1 MQTTRPI
8 LEITLRP
15 GKPEDAPSCGRIAYE
30 GFKTIADEHNFPPDL
45 PTLEYA
51 VGMLSMLLSLPH
63 VHTVVAE
70 ADGRIVGSNFLWE
83 DRGLGGIGPI
93 TVDPACQNGSVGRQM
108 MEHVLQIARTKGLLG
123 VRLVQAG
130 YHRRS
135 LALYT
140 KLGFDTREPLAV
152 LQGAVRA
159 RVPGYTVRPA
169 QEGDLHACNH
179 LCRRIHG
186 HERAGELGVA
196 LSQGSAN
203 VVEHGGG
210 IVGYST
216 GIGFFSHAIAENNTG
231 LKALIGA
238 AEEVAGPG
246 LLLPMRNG
254 ALFRWCL
261 ENGMRV
267 VYTATLMSMG
277 LYNEPSGTFL
287 PSILY

>member
-8 LEITLRP
+8 LKMTFRP
-15 GKPEDAPSCGRIAYE
+15 GRPEDAPSCGRIAYE
-30 GFKTIADEHNFPPDL
+30 GFKAIADEHNFPPDF

-51 VGMLSMLLSLPH
+51 VEVLSLVLSLPH

-70 ADGRIVGSNFLWE
+70 ADGQIVGSNFLWE
-83 DRGLGGIGPI
+83 DQGIGGIGPI

-108 MEHVLQIARTKGLLG
+108 MEHVLQIAQAKGLLG

-140 KLGFDTREPLAV
+140 KLGFDVREPLAV
-152 LQGAVRA
+152 LQGACEVQL
-159 RVPGYTVRPA
+159 PGYAVRSA
-169 QEGDLHACNH
+169 QEQDLHACNL
-179 LCRRIHG
+179 LCRGIHG
-186 HERAGELGVA
+186 HERAGELGA
-196 LSQGSAN
+196 AFSQGSAN
-203 VVEHGGG
+203 VVEYGGR

-216 GIGFFSHAIAENNTG
+216 GIGFFAHAVAENNTG

-238 AEEVAGPG
+238 AGEVSGPG

-254 ALFRWCL
+254 ELFRWCL
-261 ENGMRV
+261 ERGMRV
-267 VYTATLMSMG
+267 VYTATLMSIG
-277 LYNEPSGTFL
+277 LYNEPSGVFL